1 MTESDQTRPDQTWPD
16 QTRPDQVG
24 PEQVRPEVVAAI
36 VAALK
41 ETDPSILPADATRA
55 EKDAAKDGYLSGLVA
70 GRPQRERQT
79 RAWELLLN
87 RSYDDPPSWTQ
98 LFDEL
103 PDSSHSELG
112 ELYDALP
119 EGAQT
124 EYVRRFGAP
133 VTA

>member
-1 MTESDQTRPDQTWPD
+1 MTES
-16 QTRPDQVG
+16 
-24 PEQVRPEVVAAI
+24 EQLRPEVIAVI

-41 ETDPSILPADATRA
+41 DTDPSNLPTDATRA
-55 EKDAAKDGYLSGLVA
+55 EKDAATDQYLSGLVA
-70 GRPQRERQT
+70 GRAQRDRQT
-79 RAWELLLN
+79 RAWELLLT
-87 RSYDDPPSWTQ
+87 RSHDDPPSWRQ

-103 PDSSHSELG
+103 SETSLTELG

-124 EYVRRFGAP
+124 EYTRRFGNP